1 MIVQSF
7 ENSSDHNIAS
17 IRCISVYFPRRDIY
31 SQRRT
36 TKMTIAFCWIFPV
49 LLLFLPLAKLWGEF
63 GLECGT
69 KNCVILK
76 TKDGK
81 TLAGFLGI
89 FGFFLPLITLIVC
102 NIAIYIRVKVKYLF
116 YAFINKLLRIIIQ
129 FLEKCHIMHEIF
141 FRK

>member
-1 MIVQSF
+1 MIVLF
-7 ENSSDHNIAS
+7 ELFKISTDHTVAF

-49 LLLFLPLAKLWGEF
+49 ILLFLPLAKLWGEF

-81 TLAGFLGI
+81 KLAGFLGI

-102 NIAIYIRVKVKYLF
+102 NIAIYIRVKVRYFMLCN
-116 YAFINKLLRIIIQ
+116 NK
-129 FLEKCHIMHEIF
+129 
-141 FRK
+141 